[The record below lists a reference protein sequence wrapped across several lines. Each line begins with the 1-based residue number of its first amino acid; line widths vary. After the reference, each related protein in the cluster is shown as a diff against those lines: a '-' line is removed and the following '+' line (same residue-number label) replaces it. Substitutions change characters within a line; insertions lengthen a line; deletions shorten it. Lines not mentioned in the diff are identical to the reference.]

1 MDQIDKEIIL
11 LESRII
17 KLEENLQKVKLR
29 IDANEKE
36 AIPDNS
42 DLDENFQLI
51 LNQIKES
58 QRFIK
63 TKENERDN
71 ISLQFAKDIDR
82 FNKLLKP
89 EK

>member
-1 MDQIDKEIIL
+1 MHILKTFSSTEDLILARNRKVEQIDKEIIL
-11 LESRII
+11 LKSRIM

-63 TKENERDN
+63 TKEND
-71 ISLQFAKDIDR
+71 
-82 FNKLLKP
+82 
-89 EK
+89 